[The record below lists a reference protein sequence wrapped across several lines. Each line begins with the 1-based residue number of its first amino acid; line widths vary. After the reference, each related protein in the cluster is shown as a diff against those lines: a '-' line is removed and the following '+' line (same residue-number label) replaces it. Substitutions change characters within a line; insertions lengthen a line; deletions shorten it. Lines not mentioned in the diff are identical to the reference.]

1 MDIDIFKKL
10 EEQEQKID
18 KIYRSVEKMR
28 KYFLWSLIIGIVFIV
43 LPLVGLIFIIPM
55 FLKTLNLSGLG
66 L

>member
-1 MDIDIFKKL
+1 MDNDILKKL

-28 KYFLWSLIIGIVFIV
+28 KYFLWSLIIGIAFIV
-43 LPLVGLIFIIPM
+43 LPFIGLIFVIPM
-55 FLKTLNLSGLG
+55 FLKTLNLSGFG

>member
-1 MDIDIFKKL
+1 MDIDILKKL

-43 LPLVGLIFIIPM
+43 LPFIGLIFVIPM
-55 FLKTLNLSGLG
+55 FLRTLNIGGLG

>member
-1 MDIDIFKKL
+1 MDIDILKKL